1 MQVTRFPED
10 DFGRT
15 HPRLVEPVLLDA
27 PERQVERRKAKGPL
41 QPHAHGVD
49 ADDEADAGF
58 DVSDIGYQQNV
69 GAEIRDVKTLEA
81 DVSR

>member
-27 PERQVERRKAKGPL
+27 P
-41 QPHAHGVD
+41 
-49 ADDEADAGF
+49 
-58 DVSDIGYQQNV
+58 DIGYQQNV